1 MRTKK
6 GLLPKAVR
14 KSLIT
19 FNTTSCSQ
27 LVGTEANYSEL
38 VMGDKKMEATYT
50 CPYTCSKEKYVRR
63 RKNTKMK
70 ELVGSSGF
78 ELFSERVDL
87 FAHNFPRSYIHH
99 QS

>member
-1 MRTKK
+1 MRTRK
-6 GLLPKAVR
+6 GLLPKAVG
-14 KSLIT
+14 KSLVT

-50 CPYTCSKEKYVRR
+50 CLSKEKYVRR

-87 FAHNFPRSYIHH
+87 LAHNFPRSYIHH

>member
-19 FNTTSCSQ
+19 FNTTLCSR
-27 LVGTEANYSEL
+27 LMGTEANHSEL
-38 VMGDKKMEATYT
+38 VMGDRKMEATYT
-50 CPYTCSKEKYVRR
+50 CLSKEKYVRR

-70 ELVGSSGF
+70 ELVGSSGLNYF
-78 ELFSERVDL
+78 QRG
-87 FAHNFPRSYIHH
+87 
-99 QS
+99 

>member
-50 CPYTCSKEKYVRR
+50 CLSKEKYVRR

-78 ELFSERVDL
+78 ELFSESVDL